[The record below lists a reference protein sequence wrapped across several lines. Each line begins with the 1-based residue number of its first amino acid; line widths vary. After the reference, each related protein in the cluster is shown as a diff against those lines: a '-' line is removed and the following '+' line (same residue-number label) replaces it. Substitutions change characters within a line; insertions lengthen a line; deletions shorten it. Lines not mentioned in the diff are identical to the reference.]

1 MAAEWERLWAPH
13 RIEYIRSG
21 PQPHIDD
28 CPFCRIPAESDE
40 EGLVVR
46 RGTTAY
52 VVLNLYPYNAGH
64 LLVCPYRHFASYSDA
79 TAEEVAEIGL
89 LTQQA
94 MRVVSSVSGAQ
105 GFNIGMNQGQLS
117 GAGIAQHLHQHLV
130 PRWLGDTNFM
140 PAIGMTKVMP
150 MLLGETRR
158 LFAEAWPDA

>member
-40 EGLVVR
+40 EGFVVR

-79 TAEEVAEIGL
+79 TTEEVAEIGL

>member
-79 TAEEVAEIGL
+79 TTEEVAEIGL